1 MIQTG
6 SSLFTYDLPHTL
18 PMNVSPVV
26 LTAVTLSLAVST
38 PVSFLLTLDRVRRPV
53 RPTVEGVGDATSG
66 SPARD
71 GRHGRRTRAMLGF
84 VTQGGP
90 RTLVFT
96 CLSFGLWV
104 VSVGLVGTTM
114 APRLSLPQDDSM
126 LRAELGAYAGL
137 LSFAFMVNAIL
148 VFEPSTAG
156 CSRIVE
162 GGGTTNQQGRE
173 GGKGREDREDIK
185 GGLDVEWD
193 TGRLPSKSTSS
204 GIAVVEGL
212 GFAVGGLGLVRAAQD
227 DEGRAVVYTACAV
240 ASFFVSSMVI
250 YGLGGLLRHSI
261 EWRGIGRSV
270 GESLSGAVKTY
281 VHERMNSREI
291 VGLKGLEGLEGLEGL
306 DEKTQMA
313 YYSSA
318 LSTTGSGSG
327 SGKDEVG
334 RYALRVAAT
343 EWRFWQAF
351 RGGTMFI
358 AMQAAGW
365 VLFSVAMVPLIWS
378 VGLAMTGAMHGLHW
392 VQSYT
397 THAGVA
403 AVMGVVV
410 IACSLLV
417 FNNSRDHSKLKVAK
431 TRGGTS
437 SGWWSAALVRH
448 LEHVAC
454 VCILY
459 IPAHVT
465 LAAIVATFV
474 VFGWRVA
481 MVAWAVMLP
490 VYYSLTGL
498 GRAEKDGSREWP
510 EFRDWLGRTCAWV
523 LPRWF
528 SGVEVVL
535 EGDGSDGSDGDRDA
549 SSASPFDPDQRY
561 VFGYVPHG
569 LYPLGAAYLPLLPA
583 WRRLVGPKI
592 RPPTLGASINHVL
605 PVLRDL
611 LQWLGLRVVSK
622 QTFIRTLEQRN
633 SLIVVPGGQAELVL
647 TSRLGQREAAFYAGH
662 KGFIRLAL
670 QQGAKVC
677 PIICFGEAT
686 SLTNFVDTPKL
697 HQWSYKKFGFPIPFL
712 ATGRWWI
719 SPFPKAGQGL
729 KFVIGRPIEPSG
741 GLGLVP
747 TEQQVEEYHAKFY
760 AAAKRLFDQHKGSFG
775 WEDVEVV
782 VVESNKQMTK
792 R

>member
-1 MIQTG
+1 
-6 SSLFTYDLPHTL
+6 
-18 PMNVSPVV
+18 MNVSPVV

-38 PVSFLLTLDRVRRPV
+38 PVSFLFTLDRVRRPV
-53 RPTVEGVGDATSG
+53 GRLPRAIVEFAT
-66 SPARD
+66 R
-71 GRHGRRTRAMLGF
+71 
-84 VTQGGP
+84 GGP

-104 VSVGLVGTTM
+104 VSVGLVLTS
-114 APRLSLPQDDSM
+114 LSLPHGDDSM
-126 LRAELGAYAGL
+126 LLRAFVGAYAGL

-148 VFEPSTAG
+148 VFEPVEPVEPVEPG
-156 CSRIVE
+156 VFDSRE
-162 GGGTTNQQGRE
+162 D
-173 GGKGREDREDIK
+173 GKGEKR
-185 GGLDVEWD
+185 DVAWWD
-193 TGRLPSKSTSS
+193 VGRLPSKSTSS

-212 GFAVGGLGLVRAAQD
+212 GFAVGGLGLVRAAQVTGDDDD
-227 DEGRAVVYTACAV
+227 DEWRAVVYTACAV
-240 ASFFVSSMVI
+240 ASFFVSSMII

-270 GESLSGAVKTY
+270 SSVSGAVKTY
-281 VHERMNSREI
+281 VHERMSSREMD
-291 VGLKGLEGLEGLEGL
+291 EDENENEN
-306 DEKTQMA
+306 EKTPQRVLLA

-318 LSTTGSGSG
+318 LSTNGSGSG
-327 SGKDEVG
+327 SGKDSDFEDSDF
-334 RYALRVAAT
+334 

-365 VLFSVAMVPLIWS
+365 VLFSVAMVPLMVPLIWS
-378 VGLAMTGAMHGLHW
+378 VGLARTGAMHGLHW

-417 FNNSRDHSKLKVAK
+417 FNNSRDHSKRRKVLAAGDEK
-431 TRGGTS
+431 HETRGETS
-437 SGWWSAALVRH
+437 SSSSSSGWWWWSAALVRH

-465 LAAIVATFV
+465 FAGIAATFV

-481 MVAWAVMLP
+481 MVSWAVMLP

-535 EGDGSDGSDGDRDA
+535 EGDDGSDGDRDGSDGDRNA
-549 SSASPFDPDQRY
+549 SVFDPNQRY

-592 RPPTLGASINHVL
+592 RPPTLAASIIFVL
-605 PVLRDL
+605 PVLRDM

-647 TSRLGQREAAFYAGH
+647 TSRLMGHNGREAAFYAGH

-686 SLTNFVDTPKL
+686 SLSNFVDTPKL

-729 KFVIGRPIEPSG
+729 KFVIGRPVEPSG

-747 TEQQVEEYHAKFY
+747 TEQQVDEYHAKFY